1 MRAISAATG
10 KIWISI
16 HVLRV
21 EDDPAAAGVVA
32 HGIGFQSTS
41 SVWRTTRQ
49 KTSCAPALTFQSTS
63 SVWRTTACRPGR
75 VCKAGHFNPRPPCGG
90 RRLRSVRQI
99 VTFLHFN
106 PRPPCG
112 GRQSALRQSLSR
124 RPFQST
130 SSVWRTTEDK
140 VCADSAEPFQSTSS
154 VWRTTGRWAE
164 AQIGRVD
171 FNPRPPCGGRHFST
185 SCAKSSALFQSTSS
199 VWRTTRR
206 LQASGLKNVVFQST
220 SSVWRTTNIA
230 KVEDIKGVFQS
241 TSSVWR
247 TTKWEPAEN
256 GGRSGFQSTSSV
268 WRTTARQSGDRVQA
282 SGFQSTSSVWRT
294 TRRSR

>member
-171 FNPRPPCGGRHFST
+171 FNPRPPCGGRQT
-185 SCAKSSALFQSTSS
+185 SRK
-199 VWRTTRR
+199 WRTLKAYFNPRPPCGGRPSGNQQKMAGAVDFNPRPPCGGRPRGSPETGCKRADFNPRPPCGGR
-206 LQASGLKNVVFQST
+206 LAVQG
-220 SSVWRTTNIA
+220 SVSAGSQISIHVLR
-230 KVEDIKGVFQS
+230 VEDDGKNREKSLFALI
-241 TSSVWR
+241 
-247 TTKWEPAEN
+247 
-256 GGRSGFQSTSSV
+256 
-268 WRTTARQSGDRVQA
+268 
-282 SGFQSTSSVWRT
+282 
-294 TRRSR
+294 